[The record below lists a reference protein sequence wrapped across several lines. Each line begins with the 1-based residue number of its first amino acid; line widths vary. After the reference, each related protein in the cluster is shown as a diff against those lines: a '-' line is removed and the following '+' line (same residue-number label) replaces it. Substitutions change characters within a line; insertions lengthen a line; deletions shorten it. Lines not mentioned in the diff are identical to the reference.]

1 MTQLCS
7 QRREFDHSCI
17 QKLVSDLSFAIGCN
31 LTHTRDG
38 IEERLT
44 NFLERFS
51 WGFGDAECFK
61 LQTIQLLLESIAP
74 FQAVND
80 ENNPVDSSPPKKKQK
95 RCLSS
100 VRPSN
105 CNAIWNQICSC
116 LDFALLSINVMS
128 DTNGFAQLVYYS
140 LQSYHKRMK
149 LERDNISLK
158 LSDHDGPCYV
168 QIITG
173 SGRTR
178 IKRAEIGKSID
189 IDAAVSKEI
198 FDTSAEKGCHE
209 RKLKLK
215 QS

>member
-1 MTQLCS
+1 
-7 QRREFDHSCI
+7 
-17 QKLVSDLSFAIGCN
+17 
-31 LTHTRDG
+31 
-38 IEERLT
+38 
-44 NFLERFS
+44 
-51 WGFGDAECFK
+51 
-61 LQTIQLLLESIAP
+61 
-74 FQAVND
+74 
-80 ENNPVDSSPPKKKQK
+80 
-95 RCLSS
+95 
-100 VRPSN
+100 
-105 CNAIWNQICSC
+105 
-116 LDFALLSINVMS
+116 MS